1 MNNKE
6 GDKRRRVDGGV
17 DRLRRVAEIERFERE
32 IFSLMNSLRLSLY
45 FVQDLNLDD
54 AFAFG
59 SFFLSFPSFFFNLG
73 VENCDFFYYC
83 Y

>member
-45 FVQDLNLDD
+45 FAQDLNLDD

-59 SFFLSFPSFFFNLG
+59 SFFLSPSFFFNLG